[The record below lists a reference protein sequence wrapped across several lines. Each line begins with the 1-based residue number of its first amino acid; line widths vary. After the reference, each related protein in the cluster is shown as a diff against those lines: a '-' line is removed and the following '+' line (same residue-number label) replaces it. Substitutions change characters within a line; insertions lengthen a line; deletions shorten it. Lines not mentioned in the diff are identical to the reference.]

1 MKLADLRKFAIKKQ
15 QRIRF
20 PLRNGM
26 ECLMDERGVALVPG
40 LDRIPDFNLEQEL
53 ESASTFVLEPLD
65 SGRKNAPQPRTLA
78 REELAAMA
86 APTSHGAAP
95 HDDHED
101 E

>member
-1 MKLADLRKFAIKKQ
+1 VKLADLRKFAIKKQ

-53 ESASTFVLEPLD
+53 ESASTFVLEPPD
-65 SGRKNAPQPRTLA
+65 MGRKNAPQPRTLG

-86 APTSHGAAP
+86 APTHGAAP
-95 HDDHED
+95 HDEHED